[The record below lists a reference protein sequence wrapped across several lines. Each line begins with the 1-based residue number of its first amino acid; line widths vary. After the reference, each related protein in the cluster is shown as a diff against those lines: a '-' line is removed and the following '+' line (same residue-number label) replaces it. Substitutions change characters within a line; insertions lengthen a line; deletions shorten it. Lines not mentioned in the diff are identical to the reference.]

1 MAKEETM
8 KGDAANARRE
18 RGFTLVE
25 TSIAMIVMM
34 VAGLAASSLFVYSIK
49 YNAGAN
55 DRAVAQA
62 IAQRQM
68 ESLRKTAFDSLAE
81 STSTVTSAGRNF
93 SVAIAICNDG
103 SAACGGSTAVKR
115 LTVTVTP
122 MSAGKGWSLNAV
134 SLITLRSSTAM
145 GSYY

>member
-1 MAKEETM
+1 VAKETTM
-8 KGDAANARRE
+8 KGYAARARSE

-62 IAQRQM
+62 IAQKQM
-68 ESLRKTAFDSLAE
+68 ESMRKMEFESIAA
-81 STSTVTSAGRNF
+81 STSTVTSAGR
-93 SVAIAICNDG
+93 SYTVAIAVCNDG
-103 SAACGGSTAVKR
+103 TAACGGNTNVKR

-122 MSAGKGWSLNAV
+122 ANAGRGWSV
-134 SLITLRSSTAM
+134 SSVTLVTLRSSTAM
-145 GSYY
+145 GTYY